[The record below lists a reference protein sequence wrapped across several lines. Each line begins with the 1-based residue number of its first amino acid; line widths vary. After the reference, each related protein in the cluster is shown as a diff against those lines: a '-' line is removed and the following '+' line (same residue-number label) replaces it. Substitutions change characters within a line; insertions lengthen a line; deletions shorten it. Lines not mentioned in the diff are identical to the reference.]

1 MGTAPKYLFT
11 IPFMKKFK
19 PKTVEYD
26 YIGFFLHNLV
36 QLSCKLLRDLILKS
50 IKANAYIKLSP
61 INPQMLYR
69 NFVIVINN
77 YFPSSIQ
84 SIAFG

>member
-1 MGTAPKYLFT
+1 MGTASNYLFT

-36 QLSCKLLRDLILKS
+36 QLSCKLFRDLILKS
-50 IKANAYIKLSP
+50 IKANTYIKLSP

-69 NFVIVINN
+69 NFVIVINR
-77 YFPSSIQ
+77 YFSSSIQ

>member
-1 MGTAPKYLFT
+1 
-11 IPFMKKFK
+11 MKKFK

-36 QLSCKLLRDLILKS
+36 QLSCKLFRDLILKS
-50 IKANAYIKLSP
+50 IKTNAYIKLSQ

-69 NFVIVINN
+69 NFVIVINR
-77 YFPSSIQ
+77 YFSSSIQ

>member
-1 MGTAPKYLFT
+1 MGTAPNYLFT

-36 QLSCKLLRDLILKS
+36 QLSCKLFRDLILKS
-50 IKANAYIKLSP
+50 INANAYIKLSP

-69 NFVIVINN
+69 NFVIVINR

>member
-1 MGTAPKYLFT
+1 MLLMMFNMIVFIHK
-11 IPFMKKFK
+11 IK

-36 QLSCKLLRDLILKS
+36 QLSCKLFRELILKS

-69 NFVIVINN
+69 NFVIVINH